1 VRTELEEL
9 ERQAAEREKGKGKG
23 KRMASCGGD
32 AGASNVD
39 SEGGVAAARLDVLR
53 AEQASADYMSRSK
66 VRVCARCGNGVLK
79 SGGCDKMKCR
89 CGYRFC
95 YQCGIAEAACY
106 CTPVE
111 HGFIDNVTGGG
122 DFKNI
127 KRPKNR
133 KSAPW

>member
-1 VRTELEEL
+1 L
-9 ERQAAEREKGKGKG
+9 ERRAAAREQTKGKG
-23 KRMASCGGD
+23 KRAGKAAGSGGGD
-32 AGASNVD
+32 GD
-39 SEGGVAAARLDVLR
+39 DDDDGDDGEGDVEAARLVVLR

-95 YQCGIAEAACY
+95 YQCGTEEAACH
-106 CTPVE
+106 CTPAE
-111 HGFIDNVTGGG
+111 HGFVDNVTGGT

-127 KRPKNR
+127 KRPKKR